1 MARLHSQGR
10 SVLSALL
17 TNDRKRAKKTRERK
31 ERERIKQKL
40 ADYDK
45 YEKELKKRG
54 VSKEDAMKNMEWG
67 DRYISPRKIADT
79 RKKAEKLGLYKPR
92 KKKKQTSDNKTSID
106 PKLYGDMLERKE

>member
-1 MARLHSQGR
+1 MASLHSQGR
-10 SVLSALL
+10 TALGALL

-31 ERERIKQKL
+31 ERERIKRKL

-79 RKKAEKLGLYKPR
+79 RKKAEKLGLYKP
-92 KKKKQTSDNKTSID
+92 KKKKKKPVKGI
-106 PKLYGDMLERKE
+106 LEDRGL